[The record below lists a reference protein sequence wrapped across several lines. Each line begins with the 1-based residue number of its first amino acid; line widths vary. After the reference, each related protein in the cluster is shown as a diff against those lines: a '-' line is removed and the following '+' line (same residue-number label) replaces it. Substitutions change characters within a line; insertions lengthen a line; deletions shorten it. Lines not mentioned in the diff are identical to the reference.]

1 MKRFFVCLLSSVM
14 LLSLL
19 LPFALT
25 IAAGAADADSAD
37 NASGI
42 EGGNTVTNYAPNEK
56 KTLEF
61 SEELTALSYENVR
74 ITEGFIRDFTRLIV
88 CEAIPADIR
97 GVSRETGGLNNIK
110 NAALKHRGESH
121 GEFKG
126 MFYVDEN
133 VHKTLEAMC
142 YALSLDPMGDA
153 QIIAAQKSIKDT
165 LEEWI
170 PYYMDAQEESGHFAT
185 YITLNGLVPFAD
197 KNLHELYGMGHFI
210 EAAIAHYNYTEGED
224 TRLIDMAIK
233 CADYIATRFGVEAGK
248 LSQIPGH
255 QEIEWALLRLAET
268 VAKAGD
274 GERAEKYIELS
285 AFLLGTRGK
294 GGMKYWQDH
303 APVEEQTEAVGHC
316 VRAQYMYNAMA
327 ALAAID
333 DEYRAKYHN
342 ALESLWNDVTNTK
355 QFVTGGVGLINE
367 ESFGASYELPNVA
380 AYCETCAAIA
390 NMMWNRRMSTLY
402 NGSRFSD
409 QVETDLYNAI
419 LGCVAL
425 DGKSFFYTNYLSSL
439 ALRNEWYDTACCPPN
454 LSRTLLSIGGYIY
467 NVGER
472 SLWVEQ
478 YISNDASTEI
488 AGEAID
494 INMTSGFPSDGKV
507 AISIGADEPTEFTLY
522 LRVPYWSRGISLK
535 LNGEALDA
543 AADENGY
550 IALSREWKSGDEIEL
565 EFGMEVIFEQTN
577 EKVTANVGYVALRR
591 GPLVYCA
598 EYPDNTFI
606 PSRAYIDMNSTP
618 ELVAIESLDNQ
629 SDPYGVRDMYA
640 IRMGAFIQGF
650 ENDTPVE
657 MTFIPFY
664 ARLNRG
670 RYPMQVFV
678 AKERLE
684 DKPIQSYAI
693 PSASFTFS
701 TDSIYSMNDGDKRL
715 KTRWTSYAGANLQ
728 RNPWV
733 QYDFDSE
740 VTLRGCKI
748 WWYEDT
754 GGVRLPKSFE
764 IYYKNSE
771 TEDFVP
777 VTHDGEYIAKDANG
791 LVTYTFEEIKASAI
805 RIVAKNS
812 SHAVGIVEWE
822 LLGADFEY
830 PARPS
835 VKPPKPTDKPDI
847 PETDE
852 PTDVGTQTE
861 KPAKS
866 GCGSTLPTALI
877 GVISALG
884 CAIFFKK
891 KD

>member
-1 MKRFFVCLLSSVM
+1 MRRTLFSVLSVLLAIAILIPSAF
-14 LLSLL
+14 SLIV
-19 LPFALT
+19 FAEDT
-25 IAAGAADADSAD
+25 NDTASAEVED
-37 NASGI
+37 YMS
-42 EGGNTVTNYAPNEK
+42 EEK
-56 KTLEF
+56 KELEF
-61 SEELTALSYENVR
+61 TEELRSLSYQNVE

-88 CEAIPADIR
+88 CEGVLADIR

-142 YALSLDPMGDA
+142 YALALEPMGDA
-153 QIIAAQKSIKDT
+153 QIIAAQKTIKDT

-170 PYYMDAQEESGHFAT
+170 PYYVDAQEESGHFAT
-185 YITLNGLVPFAD
+185 YITLNDLTPFAD

-224 TRLIDMAIK
+224 RRLIDMAIK
-233 CADYIATRFGVEAGK
+233 CADYIDSRFGNEEGK
-248 LSQIPGH
+248 LNQIPGH
-255 QEIEWALLRLAET
+255 QEIEWALLRLAEL
-268 VAKAGD
+268 VALMGD

-294 GGMKYWQDH
+294 GGMVYWQDH

-333 DEYRAKYHN
+333 DDYRAKYDN
-342 ALESLWNDVTNTK
+342 ALQSLWNDVTYTK
-355 QFVTGGVGLINE
+355 QFVTGGVGLIE
-367 ESFGASYELPNVA
+367 QEGFGESYELPNVA

-402 NGSRFSD
+402 AGSQFAD
-409 QVETDLYNAI
+409 QIETDLYNAI
-419 LGCVAL
+419 LGCISL
-425 DGKSFFYTNYLSSL
+425 DGKSFFYTNYLSTLSQ
-439 ALRNEWYDTACCPPN
+439 RSEWYDTACCPPN

-467 NVGER
+467 NVGQN
-472 SLWVEQ
+472 SLYIDQ
-478 YISNDASTEI
+478 YISNNADIEI
-488 AGEAID
+488 GENALGIS
-494 INMTSGFPSDGKV
+494 MTSGFPTDDKV
-507 AISIGADEPTEFTLY
+507 TLEITSEAPATFTMY
-522 LRVPYWSRGISLK
+522 LRVPSWAKGSTLK
-535 LNGEALDA
+535 LNGEAIDA
-543 AADENGY
+543 NANGNGY
-550 IALSREWKSGDEIEL
+550 IAIEREWKNGDSIEL
-565 EFGMEVIFEQTN
+565 EFAMEVTFVQTSD
-577 EKVTANVGYVALRR
+577 KVSTNIGYVAVRR

-598 EYPDNTFI
+598 EYVDNTYI
-606 PSRAYIDMNSTP
+606 PSRAYIDMTDTP
-618 ELVAIESLDNQ
+618 QLVWIESLDNK

-640 IRMGAFIQGF
+640 IKIGAFVQGF
-650 ENDTPVE
+650 ETDTPVE

-684 DKPIQSYAI
+684 NKPIETYAI

-701 TDSIYSMNDGDKRL
+701 TDSIYSMNDGDQRL
-715 KTRWTSYAGANLQ
+715 KTRWTSYAGSNLQ

-777 VTHDGEYIAKDANG
+777 VSHIGEYTCSTAAG
-791 LVTYTFEEIKASAI
+791 LLQYLFEEIKASSI
-805 RIVAKNS
+805 RIVANNT
-812 SHAVGIVEWE
+812 SHAVGIVEWQ

-830 PARPS
+830 PPEKPS
-835 VKPPKPTDKPDI
+835 IKPSKPTDTTEDT
-847 PETDE
+847 ETDL
-852 PTDVGTQTE
+852 PTEVGTDP
-861 KPAKS
+861 KDKKN
-866 GCGSTLPTALI
+866 GCGSTLAGSVLGLISLI
-877 GVISALG
+877 GS
-884 CAIFFKK
+884 AIFFKRK
-891 KD
+891 E